1 MFCCCGEGIFEIMFG
16 MLLRWLYNL
25 FSILE
30 DWSFQWANDH
40 WGYHRPL
47 MFDETFWES
56 TTANNH
62 THSLSLLFLPST
74 QVYNLQISFKFVNQV
89 HHLIGY
95 FSLYLTCEP
104 YLTLSHYHNGWKWRI
119 QIYAKLMVLAAP
131 IIYISILEIKTGIG
145 ACWPSSQE
153 P

>member
-62 THSLSLLFLPST
+62 TLSLSLSLSSFSPL
-74 QVYNLQISFKFVNQV
+74 LKFIIFKFHSSLLIKYIILSATSPSISHVN
-89 HHLIGY
+89 HI
-95 FSLYLTCEP
+95 SLYLT
-104 YLTLSHYHNGWKWRI
+104 TIMDGNGESKYMR
-119 QIYAKLMVLAAP
+119 
-131 IIYISILEIKTGIG
+131 
-145 ACWPSSQE
+145 SSWFLQ
-153 P
+153 PQ